1 MKQHKIRLITAVAA
15 LSMAAAAAAQTLGLE
30 TVSQIAKSDPLIISG
45 SMGTRNTYYH
55 SSVGDG
61 YRSPLSNVLFA
72 NLNISLYGISMP
84 FSFYYSNDNTS
95 FNYPYFSFNLNP
107 HYKNWTGHLGRSSM
121 AFSTYLMNMSFNGV
135 GLEYNDS
142 KRVRIGAF
150 YGTLRSAV
158 NDDPGD
164 PSARRPQYKRTGWGF
179 KVGYGNQQSYL
190 DLYLLRAYDSPSS
203 LDEGWR
209 RTLTPQENLAVAVKG
224 AVRATSWLSLSGN
237 VAMSAF
243 TADREGERLK
253 TEQTRSFDKVFDTR
267 YTSLARFAGD
277 VGVNFS
283 LKGINASF
291 FYRMVQPDY
300 TSLGTYYMA
309 NNYQSIGFNFGAMLA
324 KRLSLTASFSEQH
337 DNLSKNQLYTTS
349 GYVYSANLGLRLGQ
363 NFNIMA
369 GFNGYLQ
376 NQSDGQQKV
385 AEEERVK
392 RVSNSLYLTPSYQID
407 GDVLA
412 HTFSLT
418 GNFTEN
424 VNLNKLQPKN
434 SNIQTV
440 AAGANY
446 SLDVKPWEMAFT
458 TSLSHQRSRGYHTQY
473 TSDILSLSVDRS
485 FLREKNLTA
494 SATFSLINN
503 NIEKRVKNTS
513 LGADMALSY
522 VLKKVHSFSLMGGY
536 NKYSDVN
543 LSDDYSSMNTSE
555 LSLSLNYVYTFSLL
569 EITKKSEK

>member
-1 MKQHKIRLITAVAA
+1 M
-15 LSMAAAAAAQTLGLE
+15 
-30 TVSQIAKSDPLIISG
+30 
-45 SMGTRNTYYH
+45 
-55 SSVGDG
+55 
-61 YRSPLSNVLFA
+61 
-72 NLNISLYGISMP
+72 
-84 FSFYYSNDNTS
+84 
-95 FNYPYFSFNLNP
+95 
-107 HYKNWTGHLGRSSM
+107 
-121 AFSTYLMNMSFNGV
+121 
-135 GLEYNDS
+135 
-142 KRVRIGAF
+142 RIGAF

-158 NDDPGD
+158 NDDPSD

-190 DLYLLRAYDSPSS
+190 DLYLLRAYDTPGS

-243 TADREGERLK
+243 TADREGECLK

-277 VGVNFS
+277 IGVNFS
-283 LKGINASF
+283 LKGINASL

-363 NFNIMA
+363 NFNMMA

-385 AEEERVK
+385 
-392 RVSNSLYLTPSYQID
+392 D
-407 GDVLA
+407 
-412 HTFSLT
+412 
-418 GNFTEN
+418 
-424 VNLNKLQPKN
+424 
-434 SNIQTV
+434 
-440 AAGANY
+440 ANY

-513 LGADMALSY
+513 LGADLALSY

-569 EITKKSEK
+569 EITKKSK